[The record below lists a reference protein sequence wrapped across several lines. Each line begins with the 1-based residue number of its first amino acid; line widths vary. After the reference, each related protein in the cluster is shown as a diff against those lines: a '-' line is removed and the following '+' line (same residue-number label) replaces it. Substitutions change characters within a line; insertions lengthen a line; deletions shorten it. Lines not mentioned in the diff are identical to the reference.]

1 MEAPMK
7 FFASIFKIK
16 LKSFFKLHYVIAGVL
31 LIVLAL
37 AFCLVGII
45 QFKDVEKNVKEF
57 REFEDLKV
65 LMYFNY
71 TYYGVA
77 GLQLLMVPGPN
88 MVLFHNSTAANE
100 LKAHIDVGDVLNIFS
115 TYLGKGLFREKPGDY
130 KDFSGVILLFGSLLA
145 LFIGFQT
152 PKQKEFLR
160 FISGMAGL
168 KKTFAAIIL
177 AKVILFFIY
186 LAVTMALAAVLMV
199 ICNVPVTMQS
209 IGYMLYF
216 LVVMTAVIL
225 FFDAWGTL
233 LGSFKN
239 RITGGVL
246 LFVVWFVSIFLIPA
260 VINSFMANSTAQ
272 FTSNSTIDI
281 TKLKILMDF
290 ENNAKKEYGKKLEYK
305 KRKNQKA
312 RDIIEKY
319 WNKDFKVI
327 QDKETKR
334 RDRMKKQVDLFHIIS
349 MLYPSSSYLAA
360 CQDLSSGGYKN
371 VIDFYDYVCNIKNEY
386 VRFYLDKQYYDKSD
400 KVVNFVNNHQNIYAS
415 KSIVS
420 ISSIAGLLIAALYT
434 VLLYF
439 AAYLRC
445 KQNLFSMEEKEIQ
458 VVSKAA
464 EGKIEFTRTEP
475 NVWKVTDMVLA
486 IFLYIFFTIGG
497 KAFDA
502 KKRWKTRILVDDR
515 DITQQ
520 GPGDGFLYICR
531 YDDIPGCMSMDD
543 FVLLVSAGMKVPVET
558 VINTFKEQGI
568 DDFQG
573 KKYGQLKAGDMS
585 KVLLAL
591 TYLKGFDVYLVN
603 DIARGRSMDFAIQ
616 MTRRFDDLQKQGAL
630 AVYLTTVNLEELE
643 KKPED
648 KPFKDARYWNGDI
661 KTRVHMNK
669 INQNEQKKEQRIE

>member
-1 MEAPMK
+1 MK
-7 FFASIFKIK
+7 FFTSIFKIK

-45 QFKDVEKNVKEF
+45 QYKDVEKSRKEF
-57 REFEDLKV
+57 CEFEDLKV
-65 LMYFNY
+65 MMYFNY

-115 TYLGKGLFREKPGDY
+115 THLGKELFREKPGDY
-130 KDFSGVILLFGSLLA
+130 KDFAGVILLFGSLLA
-145 LFIGFQT
+145 LFTGFRT

-168 KKTFAAIIL
+168 KKTFTAIIL

-186 LAVTMALAAVLMV
+186 LAATLALAAVLMV
-199 ICNVPVTMQS
+199 ICSVPVTMES

-216 LVVMTAVIL
+216 LLVMTAVIL

-233 LGSFKN
+233 LGSLKN

-281 TKLKILMDF
+281 TKLKVLMDF

-305 KRKNQKA
+305 ERKNQKA

-334 RDRMKKQVDLFHIIS
+334 RDRMKKQIDLFHIIS
-349 MLYPSSSYLAA
+349 MLYPSASYLASG
-360 CQDLSSGGYKN
+360 QDLSSRGYKN
-371 VIDFYDYVCNIKNEY
+371 VIDFYDYVCKVKEKY
-386 VRFYLDKQYYDKSD
+386 VRYYLDKKFYTREV
-400 KVVNFVNNHQNIYAS
+400 KVENFVKNESNLYLS
-415 KSIVS
+415 KSMLS
-420 ISSIAGLLIAALYT
+420 ISSLTGLGLTALYT
-434 VLLYF
+434 ILLYF
-439 AAYLRC
+439 GAYLCC
-445 KQNLFSMEEKEIQ
+445 KQDLFSLEEKQIQ
-458 VVSKAA
+458 EVSKAA
-464 EGKIEFTRTEP
+464 KGKIEFTRTEP

-486 IFLYIFFTIGG
+486 IFLYIFFTMGN
-497 KAFDA
+497 KAINQN
-502 KKRWKTRILVDDR
+502 KEWETRILVDDR
-515 DITQQ
+515 DITER
-520 GPGDGFLYICR
+520 GPGNGFLYICR
-531 YDDIPGCMSMDD
+531 YDGIPGCMSMDD
-543 FVLLVSAGMKVPVET
+543 FILLVSAGLKVPAQT

-568 DDFQG
+568 DDFRG
-573 KKYGQLKAGDMS
+573 KKYGQLDAGDMS

-591 TYLKGFDVYLVN
+591 TYLKRFAVYLVN
-603 DIARGRSMDFAIQ
+603 DIACGRSMDFAIQ